1 MLEEKKVSELNDDE
15 LQRVAGGYSLTANFD
30 SGDWFLNDQTLYKVN
45 PSNTSTTDLAS
56 KISCAVYRYYKY
68 SNGTKKYRFWD
79 NDNITVSVLTSS
91 EYLGNGDSALAVPG
105 IELVY

>member
-15 LQRVAGGYSLTANFD
+15 LQR
-30 SGDWFLNDQTLYKVN
+30 
-45 PSNTSTTDLAS
+45 NTSTTNLAS
-56 KISCAVYRYYKY
+56 KISCVVYRYYKY